1 MNESIL
7 QQALAQACPGSGLIF
22 QPIFQDYILHL
33 YLNRPV
39 EIVVEYEALAER
51 IHALVISLEFPELE
65 GLWLYC
71 RILGATQPEW
81 DRFLSMAPI
90 AEQKSTHSIDEVGQD
105 LSESSASL
113 HEQFEEVTL
122 EISTDE
128 GLETTPTVTEASLLD
143 LEGVSAVQEN
153 EQPGIDN
160 ILLADVE
167 PDLILKQ
174 YCFTRNRALLT
185 SEVLPPAPVV
195 AQLILDFHALSA
207 ADKKVILP
215 CLEQLF
221 RASSPVAV
229 EQFSDAARTW
239 FITLEQLS
247 GQDSRKAA
255 IWLSRYC
262 YDSKTT
268 LSAVQSVLNPQL
280 AVSCNEDH
288 AVSEIAEQNRHN
300 PSESNQSAPSQYQSV
315 RTNASYRSQARA
327 SQRGASQSST
337 RPPKFVWQTF
347 LIPIAWM
354 LFTLCVVSW
363 NVQASS
369 GMGAIANF
377 CKSASGDQGYCKLA
391 GQMVS
396 LKILESFTTFNQS
409 FTPVAKETAIQD
421 CAQNSQ
427 SSEKRVDAKLSLA
440 TKSPRSE
447 EIFPGVLVVDLQ
459 PQQTQSKVRNACV
472 YTQVMAESAGEEGE
486 SAPSSSTYVP
496 ELLEQAEIPINWPR
510 TPFKNKTTIGA
521 LEQTMTVHSTFSAL
535 GTNTMFTAVGIL
547 GVMFCRLGIQVG
559 SLNSLYQ
566 AAFLTGMGET
576 LLGLMPFPLFMRWK
590 VLLAL
595 GIASIFVKD
604 FEINWSRGY
613 WVLSLSV
620 FLLILIRLLLD
631 WAFFAAIFTF
641 I

>member
-7 QQALAQACPGSGLIF
+7 QQALSQACSGSGLVF
-22 QPIFQDYILHL
+22 QPIFQNHTL
-33 YLNRPV
+33 YLYMNRPA
-39 EIVVEYEALAER
+39 EMMVEYEALAER
-51 IHALVISLEFPELE
+51 IHAVVISLEFSELQ

-71 RILGATQPEW
+71 RVLGETQPEW
-81 DRFLSMAPI
+81 DRFLPMAPI
-90 AEQKSTHSIDEVGQD
+90 AEQESTHSIDEVDQD
-105 LSESSASL
+105 LSESSASFY
-113 HEQFEEVTL
+113 EQFKEVTP

-128 GLETTPTVTEASLLD
+128 GFGTTPTVTEASLLD
-143 LEGVSAVQEN
+143 LAGVSAGPEN
-153 EQPGIDN
+153 ELPRIDS
-160 ILLADVE
+160 IPPTDIE
-167 PDLILKQ
+167 PDFILKQ

-185 SEVLPPAPVV
+185 SEVLPPAPAV

-221 RASSPVAV
+221 RASSPEAV
-229 EQFSDAARTW
+229 EQFSDTAGTW
-239 FITLEQLS
+239 FALLEQLS

-262 YDSKTT
+262 YDPKTT
-268 LSAVQSVLNPQL
+268 LSALQAVLNPQL
-280 AVSCNEDH
+280 AVSSDEDH
-288 AVSEIAEQNRHN
+288 AVEKSAEQNRHSL
-300 PSESNQSAPSQYQSV
+300 SESSQSEPSQYQSV
-315 RTNASYRSQARA
+315 RTNAPYRSQARA
-327 SQRGASQSST
+327 SQRGASQSAT
-337 RPPKFVWQTF
+337 RPPRFVWQTL
-347 LIPIAWM
+347 LIPIAWV

-369 GMGAIANF
+369 GMGAIASF

-396 LKILESFTTFNQS
+396 LKVLESFTTVNQP
-409 FTPVAKETAIQD
+409 FTPAAKETAIQG

-440 TKSPRSE
+440 TTSPRSE

-459 PQQTQSKVRNACV
+459 PQQTQSKVRHACV
-472 YTQVMAESAGEEGE
+472 YTQVMAESADEEGE

-496 ELLEQAEIPINWPR
+496 ELLEQAEIPIDWPR
-510 TPFKNKTTIGA
+510 TPFKNKTTIGT

-535 GTNTMFTAVGIL
+535 GINTMFTAVGIL

-566 AAFLTGMGET
+566 AAFLTGVGET
-576 LLGLMPFPLFMRWK
+576 LLGLLPFPLFMRWK

-620 FLLILIRLLLD
+620 LLLILIRSLLD

>member
-7 QQALAQACPGSGLIF
+7 QQALAQACPGSGFIF
-22 QPIFQDYILHL
+22 QPIFQDHIL
-33 YLNRPV
+33 YLYMNRPA
-39 EIVVEYEALAER
+39 EMTVEYEALAER
-51 IHALVISLEFPELE
+51 LHAIVTSFEFPDLQ

-71 RILGATQPEW
+71 RILGETQPEW
-81 DRFLSMAPI
+81 DRFLSMASIP
-90 AEQKSTHSIDEVGQD
+90 EQESTQSVDEVDQD
-105 LSESSASL
+105 LSESPASFRG
-113 HEQFEEVTL
+113 QVEEVTP
-122 EISTDE
+122 EISTDD
-128 GLETTPTVTEASLLD
+128 GLGTTPTVTEASLLD
-143 LEGVSAVQEN
+143 MAGGFTGQEKVQ
-153 EQPGIDN
+153 PRIDS
-160 ILLADVE
+160 IPLADVE
-167 PDLILKQ
+167 SDLILKQ

-185 SEVLPPAPVV
+185 SEVLPPAPAV

-215 CLEQLF
+215 CLEQFF
-221 RASSPVAV
+221 RASSPEAV
-229 EQFSDAARTW
+229 EQFLDAAGTW
-239 FITLEQLS
+239 FATLAQMS

-262 YDSKTT
+262 YDPKTT
-268 LSAVQSVLNPQL
+268 LSALQAVLNPQL
-280 AVSCNEDH
+280 IVSSDTDRDVQE
-288 AVSEIAEQNRHN
+288 SAEQSRHN
-300 PSESNQSAPSQYQSV
+300 ISQSNQSAPSHYQSV
-315 RTNASYRSQARA
+315 RTNTPYRSQAKT

-337 RPPKFVWQTF
+337 RPPKFSWQML
-347 LIPIAWM
+347 LIPIAWL

-369 GMGAIANF
+369 GMGAIASF

-391 GQMVS
+391 GQMVG
-396 LKILESFTTFNQS
+396 LKILESFTTLNQP
-409 FTPVAKETAIQD
+409 FTPATKETAIQD
-421 CAQNSQ
+421 CAQSSQ

-440 TKSPRSE
+440 TTSSRSE

-472 YTQVMAESAGEEGE
+472 YTQVIAESADEEVE
-486 SAPSSSTYVP
+486 SAPSSSTYIP
-496 ELLEQAEIPINWPR
+496 ELLEQVEIPIDWPR
-510 TPFKNKTTIGA
+510 TPFRNKTTIGA

-566 AAFLTGMGET
+566 AAFLTGVSET
-576 LLGLMPFPLFMRWK
+576 LLGLVPFPLFMRWK
-590 VLLAL
+590 VLVAL
-595 GIASIFVKD
+595 GIASILVKD

-620 FLLILIRLLLD
+620 LLLILIRSVLD

>member
-22 QPIFQDYILHL
+22 QPIFQDDILYL

-39 EIVVEYEALAER
+39 EIVVEYEALAKR
-51 IHALVISLEFPELE
+51 IHALVISLEFPKLE

-71 RILGATQPEW
+71 RILGKTQPEW
-81 DRFLSMAPI
+81 ERFLQIAPDQ
-90 AEQKSTHSIDEVGQD
+90 EPESLPSIDDIEQD
-105 LSESSASL
+105 LEAADASF
-113 HEQFEEVTL
+113 HGSFPEVTP
-122 EISTDE
+122 EVSGHE
-128 GLETTPTVTEASLLD
+128 GLETNPTITEASVLD
-143 LEGVSAVQEN
+143 LVGVSLQGN
-153 EQPGIDN
+153 EQLDN
-160 ILLADVE
+160 APLADA
-167 PDLILKQ
+167 DLNLILKQ

-185 SEVLPPAPVV
+185 SEVLPPAPAV
-195 AQLILDFHALSA
+195 AQLILDFHTLSA
-207 ADKKVILP
+207 ADKKVLLP
-215 CLEQLF
+215 CLEQFF
-221 RASSPVAV
+221 RASSPEAV
-229 EQFSDAARTW
+229 DQCSDAARAW
-239 FITLEQLS
+239 FETLEQLS
-247 GQDSRKAA
+247 GQDSRKTA

-262 YDSKTT
+262 HDPKSA
-268 LSAVQSVLNPQL
+268 LSALQAVLNPQL
-280 AVSCNEDH
+280 AVSTDTNH
-288 AVSEIAEQNRHN
+288 AEVSKPQPHHHDGPDPR
-300 PSESNQSAPSQYQSV
+300 QTAPSQYQSV
-315 RTNASYRSQARA
+315 RVNAPYRAQAGA
-327 SQRGASQSST
+327 SQRGAVQPAARSQ
-337 RPPKFVWQTF
+337 KFAWQTL
-347 LIPIAWM
+347 LIPIAWV

-396 LKILESFTTFNQS
+396 LKILESFTTFNQP
-409 FTPVAKETAIQD
+409 FTPTAKATAIRD

-427 SSEKRVDAKLSLA
+427 SSEKRANAKLSLA
-440 TKSPRSE
+440 TTSPRSE

-472 YTQVMAESAGEEGE
+472 YTQVMAESADEEGE
-486 SAPSSSTYVP
+486 STLSSSTYVP
-496 ELLEQAEIPINWPR
+496 ELLEQAEIPIDWPR

-566 AAFLTGMGET
+566 AAFLTGVGET
-576 LLGLMPFPLFMRWK
+576 LLGLLPFPLFMRWK

-613 WVLSLSV
+613 WILSLSIL
-620 FLLILIRLLLD
+620 LLILIRSLLD

>member
-22 QPIFQDYILHL
+22 QPIFQDYTL
-33 YLNRPV
+33 YLYVNRPA
-39 EIVVEYEALAER
+39 EMMVEYEALAER
-51 IHALVISLEFPELE
+51 IHAVVISLELPELK
-65 GLWLYC
+65 GVWLYC
-71 RILGATQPEW
+71 RVLGETQPEW
-81 DRFLSMAPI
+81 DRFLLMVSIP
-90 AEQKSTHSIDEVGQD
+90 EQESPQNVDDIDQD
-105 LSESSASL
+105 LSKSSASFYE
-113 HEQFEEVTL
+113 HFEEVTP
-122 EISTDE
+122 ETSTGD

-153 EQPGIDN
+153 EQSRIDS
-160 ILLADVE
+160 IPLADVE
-167 PDLILKQ
+167 PELILKQ

-185 SEVLPPAPVV
+185 SEVLPPAPAV
-195 AQLILDFHALSA
+195 AQLILDFHSLSA

-221 RASSPVAV
+221 RASSPEAV
-229 EQFSDAARTW
+229 EQFSDTARTW
-239 FITLEQLS
+239 FATLEQLS

-262 YDSKTT
+262 YDPKTT
-268 LSAVQSVLNPQL
+268 LSTLQTVLNPQL
-280 AVSCNEDH
+280 AVSSNEDH

-300 PSESNQSAPSQYQSV
+300 LSESNQSAPSQYQSV
-315 RTNASYRSQARA
+315 ITNASHRSQARA
-327 SQRGASQSST
+327 SQRGDSQSAT
-337 RPPKFVWQTF
+337 RPPKFVWQTL
-347 LIPIAWM
+347 LIPIAWV

-396 LKILESFTTFNQS
+396 LKILESFTTFNQP
-409 FTPVAKETAIQD
+409 FTPAAKETAIQD

-427 SSEKRVDAKLSLA
+427 SSEKKVDAKLSLA
-440 TKSPRSE
+440 TTSPRSE

-472 YTQVMAESAGEEGE
+472 YTQVMAETADEEAE
-486 SAPSSSTYVP
+486 SAPSLSTYAP
-496 ELLEQAEIPINWPR
+496 ELLEQAEIPIDWPR

-521 LEQTMTVHSTFSAL
+521 LQQTMTVHSTFSAL
-535 GTNTMFTAVGIL
+535 GANTMFTAVGIL

-566 AAFLTGMGET
+566 AAFLTGVGET
-576 LLGLMPFPLFMRWK
+576 LLGLLPFPLFMRWK

-613 WVLSLSV
+613 WILSLSIL
-620 FLLILIRLLLD
+620 LLILIRSILD